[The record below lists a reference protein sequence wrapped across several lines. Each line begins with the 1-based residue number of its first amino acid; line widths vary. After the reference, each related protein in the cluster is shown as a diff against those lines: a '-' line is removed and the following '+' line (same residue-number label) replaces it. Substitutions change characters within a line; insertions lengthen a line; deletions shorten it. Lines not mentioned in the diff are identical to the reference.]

1 MAYLKDLFSWS
12 GEWTR
17 FKFWV
22 YPLPVL
28 VVYLIL
34 STFVAFSSLQ
44 WHTNDAKE
52 AFIRSSESNI
62 QKMTEMSELSFS
74 SDYNDDISQMQAEV
88 DAMKA
93 DIAANPSTEPNNS
106 LISIL
111 TMALWVFGILYI
123 YISIAS
129 YVKRLRDLWK
139 SPWMVLLMF
148 VPIANLYLW
157 IICGFFKG

>member
-44 WHTNDAKE
+44 
-52 AFIRSSESNI
+52 
-62 QKMTEMSELSFS
+62 
-74 SDYNDDISQMQAEV
+74 
-88 DAMKA
+88 
-93 DIAANPSTEPNNS
+93 
-106 LISIL
+106 
-111 TMALWVFGILYI
+111 
-123 YISIAS
+123 
-129 YVKRLRDLWK
+129 
-139 SPWMVLLMF
+139 
-148 VPIANLYLW
+148 
-157 IICGFFKG
+157 

>member
-1 MAYLKDLFSWS
+1 
-12 GEWTR
+12 
-17 FKFWV
+17 
-22 YPLPVL
+22 
-28 VVYLIL
+28 
-34 STFVAFSSLQ
+34 
-44 WHTNDAKE
+44 
-52 AFIRSSESNI
+52 
-62 QKMTEMSELSFS
+62 
-74 SDYNDDISQMQAEV
+74 
-88 DAMKA
+88 MKA

-111 TMALWVFGILYI
+111 TMVLWVFGIIYI